1 MKANLISTMD
11 IFSNP
16 GFVSFLSECSPDQ
29 INPFITP
36 SHVFLKSLLGSTFS
50 AASLSFSISVFLP
63 GWEKEK
69 KKKHEEM
76 CPVFY
81 RGVFSRICVM
91 AYVRSR
97 QVPHQRLERG
107 VRVLRFKGFQ
117 LSGGREDFGP
127 RTVRSPKYI
136 QNI

>member
-16 GFVSFLSECSPDQ
+16 GFVSVLSECSPDQ

-36 SHVFLKSLLGSTFS
+36 SHIFLKSLLGPILS

-63 GWEKEK
+63 RQK
-69 KKKHEEM
+69 KKKKTHEEM

-81 RGVFSRICVM
+81 SGVFSRRCVM
-91 AYVRSR
+91 AYVRSH
-97 QVPHQRLERG
+97 QVPRQKLERG
-107 VRVLRFKGFQ
+107 VRLLRFKGFQ
-117 LSGGREDFGP
+117 LSGGGEDFGP
-127 RTVRSPKYI
+127 RAVHGPR
-136 QNI
+136 